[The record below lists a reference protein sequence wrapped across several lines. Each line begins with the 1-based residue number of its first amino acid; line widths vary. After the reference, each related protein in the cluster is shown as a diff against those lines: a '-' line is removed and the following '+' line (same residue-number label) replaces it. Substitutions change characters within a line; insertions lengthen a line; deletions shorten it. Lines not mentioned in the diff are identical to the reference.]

1 MNIFEVKIFNHIKKK
16 ITKTLYLIIFS
27 SLIILSCQTTQS
39 TTKVLNNN
47 SNIEKTLS
55 DFPITKT
62 EFEENEEIRVGLL
75 LPMKGQNYRIGKS
88 LLNAIHLALYKTQNK
103 NIKIFVRDT
112 SSIEGV
118 TKAYYEFLDLNIDII
133 LGPVFSDKVNELKSL
148 SSSNK
153 IQTITFSNNLNIANQ
168 NIFISGLTL
177 KDEIKSIINYAEN
190 NNLKKFAIIAPENI
204 YGNTIIQHFEYSTL
218 NKDISILSKVFFDP
232 KNPDFYEVA
241 KLISDYENRSQNLL
255 DKIELLKKE
264 NSEKSKKEIK
274 ALQRNDTYGDLQFD
288 SLYIAVESFQQLSL
302 LSSTLPYYDVDPK
315 KIQYFGTSLWNKD
328 AIIKEPGLNNSIFVS
343 LEKDKTKIFNDL
355 YQTLYNEVPHPIA
368 IYGFDAVG
376 IISSLNNQNLKI
388 NNENILS
395 EMGFSGLTGMFK
407 FKEDGIVERK
417 LALYRIKNEKII
429 KIKN

>member
-1 MNIFEVKIFNHIKKK
+1 MNIFEIKFFTHIKKK
-16 ITKTLYLIIFS
+16 ITKTFFLIIFS
-27 SLIILSCQTTQS
+27 ALIILSCQTTQS

-148 SSSNK
+148 SSGNK
-153 IQTITFSNNLNIANQ
+153 IQTITFSNNLNIANE

-190 NNLKKFAIIAPENI
+190 NNLKKFAIIAATRPK
-204 YGNTIIQHFEYSTL
+204 GRSFTSTTIH
-218 NKDISILSKVFFDP
+218 
-232 KNPDFYEVA
+232 
-241 KLISDYENRSQNLL
+241 
-255 DKIELLKKE
+255 
-264 NSEKSKKEIK
+264 
-274 ALQRNDTYGDLQFD
+274 
-288 SLYIAVESFQQLSL
+288 SL
-302 LSSTLPYYDVDPK
+302 LTV
-315 KIQYFGTSLWNKD
+315 
-328 AIIKEPGLNNSIFVS
+328 
-343 LEKDKTKIFNDL
+343 
-355 YQTLYNEVPHPIA
+355 
-368 IYGFDAVG
+368 
-376 IISSLNNQNLKI
+376 
-388 NNENILS
+388 
-395 EMGFSGLTGMFK
+395 
-407 FKEDGIVERK
+407 
-417 LALYRIKNEKII
+417 LALAEIVL
-429 KIKN
+429 

>member
-148 SSSNK
+148 SSGNK

-204 YGNTIIQHFEYSTL
+204 YGNTIIQNFEYSTL

-264 NSEKSKKEIK
+264 NSERSKKEIK

-388 NNENILS
+388 NKANILS

-407 FKEDGIVERK
+407 FKEDGVVERK

>member
-27 SLIILSCQTTQS
+27 SLVILSCQTTQS

-148 SSSNK
+148 SSGNK
-153 IQTITFSNNLNIANQ
+153 IQTITFSNNLN
-168 NIFISGLTL
+168 
-177 KDEIKSIINYAEN
+177 
-190 NNLKKFAIIAPENI
+190 
-204 YGNTIIQHFEYSTL
+204 
-218 NKDISILSKVFFDP
+218 
-232 KNPDFYEVA
+232 
-241 KLISDYENRSQNLL
+241 
-255 DKIELLKKE
+255 
-264 NSEKSKKEIK
+264 
-274 ALQRNDTYGDLQFD
+274 
-288 SLYIAVESFQQLSL
+288 ES
-302 LSSTLPYYDVDPK
+302 
-315 KIQYFGTSLWNKD
+315 
-328 AIIKEPGLNNSIFVS
+328 A
-343 LEKDKTKIFNDL
+343 
-355 YQTLYNEVPHPIA
+355 
-368 IYGFDAVG
+368 
-376 IISSLNNQNLKI
+376 
-388 NNENILS
+388 
-395 EMGFSGLTGMFK
+395 
-407 FKEDGIVERK
+407 
-417 LALYRIKNEKII
+417 
-429 KIKN
+429 

>member
-1 MNIFEVKIFNHIKKK
+1 MNIFEVKFFSHIKNK
-16 ITKTLYLIIFS
+16 ITKTFYIIILS

-47 SNIEKTLS
+47 SNIKKTLS

-118 TKAYYEFLDLNIDII
+118 TKAYYEFLDLKINII

-148 SSSNK
+148 SLDNR
-153 IQTITFSNNLNIANQ
+153 IQTISFSNNLNIARD
-168 NIFISGLTL
+168 NIFISGLTI
-177 KDEIKSIINYAEN
+177 KDEIKSIIDYAEN

-204 YGNTIIQHFEYSTL
+204 YGNTVIQHFEYLTL
-218 NKDISILSKVFFDP
+218 NKDINILSKVFFDP

-241 KLISDYENRSQNLL
+241 KLISDYETRSKNLL

-264 NSEKSKKEIK
+264 NSEKAKKEITR
-274 ALQRNDTYGDLQFD
+274 LQRKDTHGELHFD

-315 KIQYFGTSLWNKD
+315 KIQYFGTSLWNKE

-343 LEKDKTKIFNDL
+343 LEKDKSKIFNDL
-355 YQTLYNEVPHPIA
+355 YLDLYKEVPHPIA

-376 IISSLNNQNLKI
+376 IISSLDNQNLRLNKANII
-388 NNENILS
+388 N

-407 FKEDGIVERK
+407 FKEGGVVERE
-417 LALYRIKNEKII
+417 LALYRIKNEKIDR
-429 KIKN
+429 IKN

>member
-1 MNIFEVKIFNHIKKK
+1 MNIFVVKFLTHIKKK

-27 SLIILSCQTTQS
+27 SLIVLSCQTTQS

-47 SNIEKTLS
+47 SNIEKTLT

-148 SSSNK
+148 SSGNK
-153 IQTITFSNNLNIANQ
+153 IQTITFSNNLNIANE

-177 KDEIKSIINYAEN
+177 KDEIQSIINYAEN

-274 ALQRNDTYGDLQFD
+274 VLQRNDTYGDLQFD

-343 LEKDKTKIFNDL
+343 LEKDKAKIFNDL

-376 IISSLNNQNLKI
+376 IISSLNNQNLGIKK
-388 NNENILS
+388 ENILT

-407 FKEDGIVERK
+407 FNEDGVVERK

>member
-1 MNIFEVKIFNHIKKK
+1 VF
-16 ITKTLYLIIFS
+16 YL
-27 SLIILSCQTTQS
+27 
-39 TTKVLNNN
+39 
-47 SNIEKTLS
+47 
-55 DFPITKT
+55 
-62 EFEENEEIRVGLL
+62 
-75 LPMKGQNYRIGKS
+75 
-88 LLNAIHLALYKTQNK
+88 
-103 NIKIFVRDT
+103 
-112 SSIEGV
+112 
-118 TKAYYEFLDLNIDII
+118 
-133 LGPVFSDKVNELKSL
+133 
-148 SSSNK
+148 
-153 IQTITFSNNLNIANQ
+153 
-168 NIFISGLTL
+168 
-177 KDEIKSIINYAEN
+177 
-190 NNLKKFAIIAPENI
+190 KF
-204 YGNTIIQHFEYSTL
+204 
-218 NKDISILSKVFFDP
+218 FFDP

-274 ALQRNDTYGDLQFD
+274 VLQRNDTYGELQFD
-288 SLYIAVESFQQLSL
+288 SLYIAVENFQQLSL

-376 IISSLNNQNLKI
+376 IISSLNDQNLKI
-388 NNENILS
+388 NKKNILS

-407 FKEDGIVERK
+407 FKEDGVVERK